1 MKLTKQKS
9 LCATLWLGTSLAC
22 MVLSGT
28 ARAQGF
34 TTTTV
39 QGTVYLANGH
49 PGSGSLQVSWPTFT
63 TANNQAVAAGR
74 MNVTIGADG
83 YVSVNLAANLGATP
97 EGLYYTAVYHLS
109 DGTTSTEYW
118 VVPAAAQASLS
129 QVRAQVMPAAQ
140 AVQAVSKAYVDQSV
154 QELTQSLLTASGGS
168 LSGPLFLNGDPL
180 QPTQAASK
188 HYVDTEFGMA
198 VPMSGGALTG
208 PLTSVQLGAA
218 YQVDQ
223 FPGADFGAKLQAC
236 VNILNAT
243 YGGTCD
249 ARNFSGN
256 LVLSSILIIG
266 KANATVQ
273 LPCATISTS
282 SRINIPGG
290 TRNVTLHGCAL
301 RGASASS
308 GSAGGTVF
316 LYSGTGAMMQ
326 VGDPTYGVD
335 TSGFHIDNAVIN
347 TTGSSSSTAE
357 GLAAYR
363 TQEMNLAS
371 LYFLGNSNQTGIT
384 LDGTGNYTGGTF
396 QDIELGGFGTAVNA
410 IGHQAASMMTT
421 DWLNAS
427 TFLRLHIDCPTNGGT
442 PIAGTYGINLQQ
454 GDGNTFT
461 GGDVEGCS
469 TALHLG
475 PNAQNNTIVGLRN
488 ENSTNQV
495 VADAGSSYNNW
506 ITGGTMF
513 TGQLTDNGTR
523 NSFLDT
529 FHRSFNGLNGD
540 WYGSQQD
547 ATVTNHFRLG
557 TGNGNE
563 RGLLNRYQTDSGYRW
578 TMGFSDATAGEQFY
592 QVLDELNNVY
602 RLSMGQYNNGQ
613 SSSNNQTVINAA
625 GSGAVVLNGSSNS
638 GTGGIL
644 FGSGGASAATVAS
657 INNAGNAQFNGTLQV
672 GGPSTFTNSTTVKNQ
687 VDAEIDSFLWA
698 GATANQKESYTY
710 KDYTGTSQWYMVKDA
725 SNNWALNSATG
736 GLDSFKAY
744 QSSNSGDTYI
754 NASNPTGHIRL
765 NYETGSGA
773 ETDIYSGASS
783 GLVAAFLGSTAI
795 KFPGLAAA
803 SGHNCLQIDNSGY
816 ISNSGSAC
824 GTSQNGTVNTGNAGQ
839 VAYYT
844 SNGNVIAGMNAVAVN
859 AGGTGASSAA
869 QALQN
874 LGAQSVLTGV
884 ASDGASGI
892 AVAGTVAASTA
903 VASSD
908 SPTKNPLS
916 KYNDWGYFGC
926 SNSVVY
932 NFVGAGNNS
941 GQAGSFHHCVDAIG
955 NFHAPGIDLGTTA
968 FGVYG
973 WSQHIGLNLTQTSNS
988 PGISSALITSHTK
1001 AGIGDTSNYFYN
1013 YNYGG
1018 AIAGSD
1024 EGNHL
1029 LGLAGGEASTVYTGT
1044 VNTGGAGATTV
1055 KVNCTADCAFPGDGR
1070 PLLDMNSP
1078 IAVTVTAKTVPS
1090 GTTPGTYSI
1099 VESVTPSTAWGTIA
1113 ANVQTPLPTTGTIG
1127 VAAMP
1132 MTFTVNSG
1140 PGNAGSFSPGDLVC
1154 FSGDF
1159 HEQAKL
1165 SSVSGSGPWTLTVSL
1180 RHQHGINSWVMANG
1194 PCGKF
1199 HEFTANTQH
1208 PGVQDLRYPIDI
1220 LGATDAHTLVY
1231 RKPVAGGGAANDG
1244 NVLFAQSLG
1253 GTVSNSG
1260 GTVTFSGSIFIYT
1273 YPELFGQS
1281 TLVISGTG
1289 TAFDGACTNSV
1300 ASSSGQLTCT
1310 QAASTGLGPVSG
1322 MTVGIGTQYGN
1333 TGGYLRSGA
1342 EVLDVQDYTTNP
1354 PSVSPGNVTTFA
1366 LEPNNAAWA
1375 ANDAVENVHHYA
1387 LFANI
1392 MSSSL
1397 AAYNPMKASAPAT
1410 NINLVG
1416 AVASGGL
1423 ASSSTDYSAYRVS
1436 NFNPWSMYKY
1446 HGGSLTPP
1454 GGIRL
1459 AGGTGQA
1466 LFNYALAME
1475 YAPDPVNSSAIYI
1488 GCPASGC
1495 TDAAFYYNFFTLGSN
1510 SATGNSGLAQA
1521 QFYPNTRTLKFLLGA
1536 LDLTSAP
1543 LIKPTI
1549 QSPLNG
1555 SSAILYFNSIDSG
1568 AVSHPYSIAAP
1579 ITGTGG
1585 TLNLPVLSGN
1595 GTLALNT
1602 PFGASGSNHA
1612 AGLVPDPGSSSG
1624 VTHFLREDATWAI
1637 IPTMGASGSS
1647 HASGLV
1653 PDPGSS
1659 AGSTKYLREDGT
1671 FAVPPGSGGLLTN
1684 VPPDLQFLGDGSEGA
1699 FNCTTSGCTITLG
1712 EHWYSSFTI
1721 SSSGI
1726 VTGIGSPG
1734 QAPLI
1739 IRSTGTC
1746 TIAGTLSLD
1755 AKNTNGAGNW
1765 GGGGGAGGGGTGA
1778 GTAGGNSFGGMQGG
1792 TAGTAGGGTGGAGTA
1807 TLTSATPVQRML
1819 LSGQAPFMSF
1829 NTASGLPQQGGGTG
1843 GTGGSSGPV
1852 GGAGGGMIILDC
1864 QTINFTGTIT
1874 ASGANGSAS
1883 TGNNIGAS
1891 GGGGG
1896 GVIILRSPNLT
1907 NTGTTAVTGG
1917 TGGSCGAF
1925 TGCGTGGNGASGW
1938 TTVISN

>member
-97 EGLYYTAVYHLS
+97 AGLYYTAVYHLS

-168 LSGPLFLNGDPL
+168 LSGPLFLNGDPS

-236 VNILNAT
+236 VNMLNAT

-256 LVLSSILIIG
+256 LVISSILIIG

-326 VGDPTYGVD
+326 VGDPTYAVD

-396 QDIELGGFGTAVNA
+396 QDIELGGFGMAVNA
-410 IGHQAASMMTT
+410 VGHQAASMMTT

-578 TMGFSDATAGEQFY
+578 TTGFSDATAGEQFY

-803 SGHNCLQIDNSGY
+803 SGRNCLQIDNSGY
-816 ISNSGSAC
+816 ISNSGSGC
-824 GTSQNGTVNTGNAGQ
+824 GSSQNGIVNTGNAGQ

-844 SNGNVIAGMNAVAVN
+844 GNGNAIAGMNAVAVN
-859 AGGTGASSAA
+859 AGGTGASSAT

-874 LGAQSVLTGV
+874 LGAQAAITGLS
-884 ASDGASGI
+884 SDGASGV
-892 AVAGTVAASTA
+892 AVNGNVAA
-903 VASSD
+903 
-908 SPTKNPLS
+908 
-916 KYNDWGYFGC
+916 G
-926 SNSVVY
+926 
-932 NFVGAGNNS
+932 
-941 GQAGSFHHCVDAIG
+941 AIG
-955 NFHAPGIDLGTTA
+955 NIFYASRYPGQSNNGVALTAADSTRCGINGCMVVADPGYGNTEKPSTAALSATPLHYEDLRNGMEVDYFRNPGSDSTGNPAYMNWFNSYGEVGKNVTCQYDLAFTASTGGNVRPNCLELYMTEMNPGVSIGNNAIGPTAWQASGALNINHTAYNSGITESITINQNKTGTGDNPAIAIYLYGQGGMTAASDEQNKDLDLGVAEQPTAFAGQATNGPYTNPTSVTTTA
-968 FGVYG
+968 VVGGGLQGVGRMAIYRG
-973 WSQHIGLNLTQTSNS
+973 HCTSYPTNCPVAPYTGKVTAIAAGLQTQTS
-988 PGISSALITSHTK
+988 AL
-1001 AGIGDTSNYFYN
+1001 
-1013 YNYGG
+1013 
-1018 AIAGSD
+1018 
-1024 EGNHL
+1024 
-1029 LGLAGGEASTVYTGT
+1029 TVSGT
-1044 VNTGGAGATTV
+1044 VPVSN
-1055 KVNCTADCAFPGDGR
+1055 
-1070 PLLDMNSP
+1070 
-1078 IAVTVTAKTVPS
+1078 
-1090 GTTPGTYSI
+1090 
-1099 VESVTPSTAWGTIA
+1099 AWGTLTQNCNTGLYNPIPP
-1113 ANVQTPLPTTGTIG
+1113 NTTT
-1127 VAAMP
+1127 V
-1132 MTFTVNSG
+1132 TCTVNVTSG
-1140 PGNAGSFSPGDLVC
+1140 TLDTTHLIC
-1154 FSGDF
+1154 FSSMF
-1159 HEQAKL
+1159 HDCA
-1165 SSVSGSGPWTLTVSL
+1165 VPTAAGGGSITIAL
-1180 RHQHGINSWVMANG
+1180 RHQHANG
-1194 PCGKF
+1194 SYWFQGGMAGYGF
-1199 HEFTANTQH
+1199 EFTAYTQTAAGQTQ
-1208 PGVQDLRYPIDI
+1208 PLRYVYDVFGST
-1220 LGATDAHTLVY
+1220 GANTVQVGRFVTSSTVAISQNSSVYAFANLATTLSSSGTTISGTFV
-1231 RKPVAGGGAANDG
+1231 PAGSTLAAN
-1244 NVLFAQSLG
+1244 
-1253 GTVSNSG
+1253 
-1260 GTVTFSGSIFIYT
+1260 T
-1273 YPELFGQS
+1273 YPN
-1281 TLVISGTG
+1281 TTVVISGSDGGVLDGLCTG
-1289 TAFDGACTNSV
+1289 MTWTTNYNFTCTNS
-1300 ASSSGQLTCT
+1300 GLTGT
-1310 QAASTGLGPVSG
+1310 HTNVTNTPIAKLTGNGVTLDTYNLWP
-1322 MTVGIGTQYGN
+1322 M
-1333 TGGYLRSGA
+1333 A
-1342 EVLDVQDYTTNP
+1342 EVLDVRDTTVNP
-1354 PSVSPGNVTTFA
+1354 PVVNGKLA
-1366 LEPNNAAWA
+1366 LEPNIFGTVSNGDIIEETHHISASFQNQSSASAVYNPYTTSFDVYSQFAFGAGVSGGGAGMPANAMFRMSNYNPDNMYNFGGGFLTPPNEFSISGAYYNFMNLDHIPSPSGSIFYVNPQTIQ
-1375 ANDAVENVHHYA
+1375 ANDPNLTYGFFQ
-1387 LFANI
+1387 LFNRTG
-1392 MSSSL
+1392 STSL
-1397 AAYNPMKASAPAT
+1397 TVNPYTGNTAYQTGGTATWSATSHTFAGKVVTPAT
-1410 NINLVG
+1410 ATGGAGFNLPHGTAPSSPANGDCWTTTVG
-1416 AVASGGL
+1416 LFCQVNGGTVGPYGTVSTVSSQVGTVASGGL
-1423 ASSSTDYSAYRVS
+1423 S
-1436 NFNPWSMYKY
+1436 N
-1446 HGGSLTPP
+1446 
-1454 GGIRL
+1454 
-1459 AGGTGQA
+1459 
-1466 LFNYALAME
+1466 
-1475 YAPDPVNSSAIYI
+1475 YI
-1488 GCPASGC
+1488 K
-1495 TDAAFYYNFFTLGSN
+1495 N
-1510 SATGNSGLAQA
+1510 SATMAGTGWATAANATATAGQADPFGGTNAVQIVTTSASSATYINSGATATNTAQYTA
-1521 QFYPNTRTLKFLLGA
+1521 CGYYKGA
-1536 LDLTSAP
+1536 AGTERE
-1543 LIKPTI
+1543 TI
-1549 QSPLNG
+1549 SIG
-1555 SSAILYFNSIDSG
+1555 SGGGI
-1568 AVSHPYSIAAP
+1568 
-1579 ITGTGG
+1579 ITGLLSTSWTYYTY
-1585 TLNLPVLSGN
+1585 TL
-1595 GTLALNT
+1595 T
-1602 PFGASGSNHA
+1602 SGSNTANTVTFTPNGAQTVYLYGWSIVPLGTPCLSPGLPTGNYSQATAVQEVSTPVVSPNGPQTTVSCSTSGSAVFSQPFQGTSDKRVVIHLAACSGAATYNFPVAFTNMPGIFPSSTVA
-1612 AGLVPDPGSSSG
+1612 AGLVTSLSASATT
-1624 VTHFLREDATWAI
+1624 VT
-1637 IPTMGASGSS
+1637 
-1647 HASGLV
+1647 
-1653 PDPGSS
+1653 
-1659 AGSTKYLREDGT
+1659 GST
-1671 FAVPPGSGGLLTN
+1671 
-1684 VPPDLQFLGDGSEGA
+1684 
-1699 FNCTTSGCTITLG
+1699 
-1712 EHWYSSFTI
+1712 
-1721 SSSGI
+1721 
-1726 VTGIGSPG
+1726 
-1734 QAPLI
+1734 
-1739 IRSTGTC
+1739 STGT
-1746 TIAGTLSLD
+1746 IVLED
-1755 AKNTNGAGNW
+1755 Y
-1765 GGGGGAGGGGTGA
+1765 
-1778 GTAGGNSFGGMQGG
+1778 
-1792 TAGTAGGGTGGAGTA
+1792 
-1807 TLTSATPVQRML
+1807 
-1819 LSGQAPFMSF
+1819 
-1829 NTASGLPQQGGGTG
+1829 
-1843 GTGGSSGPV
+1843 
-1852 GGAGGGMIILDC
+1852 
-1864 QTINFTGTIT
+1864 
-1874 ASGANGSAS
+1874 
-1883 TGNNIGAS
+1883 
-1891 GGGGG
+1891 
-1896 GVIILRSPNLT
+1896 
-1907 NTGTTAVTGG
+1907 
-1917 TGGSCGAF
+1917 
-1925 TGCGTGGNGASGW
+1925 
-1938 TTVISN
+1938 